1 MNQLVRHEV
10 AKNDVKLPLFV
21 EMIIPQ
27 EVSSRAVPTRGF
39 VAEEMK
45 RSRRDGVVALRSP
58 SEDAEVKSKNRCAF
72 GSQPHLVLLSWPTV
86 RNVVCGVDNNI
97 RQNQS

>member
-1 MNQLVRHEV
+1 MTSSCPFCGDDYSARG
-10 AKNDVKLPLFV
+10 FV
-21 EMIIPQ
+21 
-27 EVSSRAVPTRGF
+27 SGCADSPTRGF
-39 VAEEMK
+39 VAEEIK
-45 RSRRDGVVALRSP
+45 RSCRDGVVALRSP